1 MTKCNRLKLTAE
13 DGKKYLTDV
22 ALVRNE
28 KFFEH
33 WGKSE
38 GMAAMPQEPV
48 RLRMR
53 SGLASVMCKQIEKTS
68 NILKPGGIHLDL
80 FHHADG
86 HTEPKLF

>member
-33 WGKSE
+33 WGKIE
-38 GMAAMPQEPV
+38 GMAAMPQEPA

-53 SGLASVMCKQIEKTS
+53 
-68 NILKPGGIHLDL
+68 
-80 FHHADG
+80 
-86 HTEPKLF
+86 